1 MTDNHDHDNESF
13 AHPAPVKMLLAVF
26 FSLIFLTI
34 LTVVTAGQFPYP
46 FGIILAFAIAS
57 VKASLVMLFFM
68 HMFWDKAFNNIV
80 FMSSF
85 LFGLLFVSLTL
96 MDTTAYSNN
105 IDQFPREAEVIEAP
119 STETP
124 AADEKH

>member
-1 MTDNHDHDNESF
+1 
-13 AHPAPVKMLLAVF
+13 
-26 FSLIFLTI
+26 
-34 LTVVTAGQFPYP
+34 
-46 FGIILAFAIAS
+46 
-57 VKASLVMLFFM
+57 MLFFM